1 MGELYDS
8 IIRNYEN
15 ISEEEW
21 KEIESLN
28 EIGTDVT
35 EYANWIKE
43 YKNKLEIKYF
53 ELFKKARQ
61 EDKQELIEKAC
72 RWLLKGGYF
81 VNSNETIDDFKK
93 AMENLK

>member
-1 MGELYDS
+1 MTREEQIQQQADKYIGHPQEIDEDIS
-8 IIRNYEN
+8 ITNKRNAF
-15 ISEEEW
+15 IDGFKCA
-21 KEIESLN
+21 KE
-28 EIGTDVT
+28 
-35 EYANWIKE
+35 
-43 YKNKLEIKYF
+43 KLEIKYF